1 MNSSTSSSRHLFP
14 LLSSIAVFSAIAL
27 AVHAQTAAPSTAPAP
42 NLGAA
47 AIKSPPLAKKI
58 VLIGGKK
65 SHGPGEHDFPNGIPL
80 LGSFLKAAPAF
91 ANADVLTYTGG
102 WPADLSV
109 LDGAST
115 IVCYFDGVQEKP
127 EPFNNPE
134 RNAYLQKLMDAG
146 TGLVTLH
153 QASTV
158 PANNDT
164 IPLNNWLGA
173 RRNGMWDRTTEKVTL
188 KPFTP
193 GHPIS
198 AGVGE
203 FTYEDEFYPTLMFTE
218 NMQNI
223 TPILRSEVTPKFG
236 DAKKQAANPP
246 AKGEHTLAW
255 AYDRKDG
262 GRAFGFTGAHYVEGL
277 NVPALRQMIVN
288 AIAWTAKIEVPK
300 NGIAIPEPVIGKSI
314 VVKKADNKV
323 TEMPWGQLR
332 WFTSAEM
339 KNSRVMTTGM
349 AIIKPGK
356 SNPRHFHPN
365 CDEILHVISG
375 KISHTMNEVTVE
387 MAAGDT
393 VSIPQGVL
401 HNATNIGDTD
411 AVLGISFNSAY
422 REAVGY

>member
-1 MNSSTSSSRHLFP
+1 
-14 LLSSIAVFSAIAL
+14 
-27 AVHAQTAAPSTAPAP
+27 
-42 NLGAA
+42 
-47 AIKSPPLAKKI
+47 
-58 VLIGGKK
+58 
-65 SHGPGEHDFPNGIPL
+65 
-80 LGSFLKAAPAF
+80 
-91 ANADVLTYTGG
+91 
-102 WPADLSV
+102 
-109 LDGAST
+109 
-115 IVCYFDGVQEKP
+115 VQEKP

-146 TGLVTLH
+146 TGLVCLH

-173 RRNGMWDRTTEKVTL
+173 RRNGMFDRTTEEVTL

-193 GHPIS
+193 EHPIS

-203 FTYEDEFYPTLMFTE
+203 FTYRDEFYPTLVFTE
-218 NMQNI
+218 GMKNI
-223 TPILRSEVTPKFG
+223 TPILRGEVTPTYG
-236 DAKKQAANPP
+236 DKKKQEANPP
-246 AKGEHTLAW
+246 SKGEHTLAW
-255 AYDRKDG
+255 AYERAN
-262 GRAFGFTGAHYVEGL
+262 GRGFGFTGAHYLEGL
-277 NVPALRQMIVN
+277 NVPALRQLIVN
-288 AIAWTAKIEVPK
+288 AIAWTAHIEVPK
-300 NGIAIPEPVIGKSI
+300 GGIAIPEPIVGKSV

-332 WFTSAEM
+332 WFTNAEM

-356 SNPRHFHPN
+356 SNPRHYHPN

-375 KISHTMNEVTVE
+375 RISHTMNEVTVE
-387 MAAGDT
+387 MEAGDT

>member
-1 MNSSTSSSRHLFP
+1 MNPTASSSRYYFP
-14 LLSSIAVFSAIAL
+14 LLSSIAVISAIAL
-27 AVHAQTAAPSTAPAP
+27 AVHAQNAAPPAAPAP
-42 NLGAA
+42 NLGAV
-47 AIKSPPLAKKI
+47 AIKSPPLAKKV
-58 VLIGGKK
+58 VLIGGVK

-80 LGSFLKAAPAF
+80 LASFLKAAPAF

-164 IPLNNWLGA
+164 IPLTNWLGA

-193 GHPIS
+193 DHPVS

-203 FTYEDEFYPTLMFTE
+203 FTYEDEFYPTLVFTE
-218 NMQNI
+218 NMKNI
-223 TPILRSEVTPKFG
+223 TPILRGEVTPKFG

-246 AKGEHTLAW
+246 GKGEHTLAW
-255 AYDRKDG
+255 AYERQGG

-300 NGIAIPEPVIGKSI
+300 DGIAIPEPVVGKSI
-314 VVKKADNKV
+314 VIKKDDNKV

-387 MAAGDT
+387 MEAGDT